1 MILQKAPHQPLM
13 WGTGNPEEQVR
24 IEVFDPTGQLVIEAG
39 AMVQAD
45 GKWTV
50 SNVLI
55 LIYILYYFSIDTIH
69 IVCCINHFPNESLNL
84 ASCSAT
90 RSRNRL

>member
-1 MILQKAPHQPLM
+1 MFKSGMILQKAPHQPLM

-39 AMVQAD
+39 AMVQED

-55 LIYILYYFSIDTIH
+55 SIYLLYYSISIW
-69 IVCCINHFPNESLNL
+69 
-84 ASCSAT
+84 
-90 RSRNRL
+90 

>member
-39 AMVQAD
+39 AIVQED

-50 SNVLI
+50 SNV
-55 LIYILYYFSIDTIH
+55 FIH
-69 IVCCINHFPNESLNL
+69 F
-84 ASCSAT
+84 
-90 RSRNRL
+90 